1 MTTRRQNTPARF
13 TLCAAGLCAALTL
26 SACMGNTPGGP
37 RASRDRFVYES
48 TEWMPQTVTVR
59 DTRTGEAIWAMD
71 VPVGRQLIMQFR
83 PGRGEG
89 GYYPDSMEWALAD
102 RGKGAKLQTMISVPG
117 PTARIVEPT
126 LRPAP
131 EMPGA
136 ILSPEDRAVPMPID
150 ELPEPL
156 PPEEPLETPAEE
168 PPAENAEENGEETSG
183 NGGD

>member
-1 MTTRRQNTPARF
+1 MTTRRPNSPARF
-13 TLCAAGLCAALTL
+13 TLSVAGLCAALTL
-26 SACMGNTPGGP
+26 SACVGYNAPGGP
-37 RASRDRFVYES
+37 RASRDRFIYES

-59 DTRTGEAIWAMD
+59 DTRTGEAIWSMD

-89 GYYPDSMEWALAD
+89 DYYPDSMEWALAD
-102 RGKGAKLQTMISVPG
+102 RGKGARLDMMISVPG

-136 ILSPEDRAVPMPID
+136 ILAPEDRAVPMPID

-168 PPAENAEENGEETSG
+168 PPAQNAEENGG
-183 NGGD
+183 NAGK